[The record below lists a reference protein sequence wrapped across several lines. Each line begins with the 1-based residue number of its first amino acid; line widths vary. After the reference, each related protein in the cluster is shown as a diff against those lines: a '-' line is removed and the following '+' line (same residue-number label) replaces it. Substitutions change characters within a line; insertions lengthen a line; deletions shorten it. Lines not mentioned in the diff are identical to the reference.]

1 MNRLGVRGKWFM
13 VMGLIFSLMMWWA
26 PAGLA
31 DEAKTEELKKVET
44 KAEEAKEPE
53 KPAWNVQTDILSQY
67 VWRGIALSRNSAVI
81 QPSFTGTYKGI
92 AVNVWN
98 NFDLSEQ
105 NPFSLTRPNAKKAH
119 WNETD
124 LTFSLHPGSYHEFIF
139 DGGEQLFTSSPGL
152 IPLTIPWKFTAGP
165 DYKLPWFNF
174 GFGVYREVNHFPG
187 TFLQWY
193 IHRAIDIPLME
204 GMNLDLLASW
214 SAEFSNDKAAYPV
227 FDSAGNQE
235 NKFYQSLH
243 AGYLGAT
250 LNIPVGKYVVV
261 APKIQYW
268 YGLGDSP
275 PARSTPCRGMGSITI
290 SWAASISRSIF
301 RGVSWVQGRPEVAKA
316 PMNA

>member
-1 MNRLGVRGKWFM
+1 MNRLGVRGKCFM
-13 VMGLIFSLMMWWA
+13 AMGLLFCLMMCWS

-31 DEAKTEELKKVET
+31 EEAQTEKAAELKKVEAT
-44 KAEEAKEPE
+44 AEAAKEPE
-53 KPAWNVQTDILSQY
+53 KPQWNVQTDILSQY
-67 VWRGIALSRNSAVI
+67 VWRGIALSKNSVVL

-98 NFDLSEQ
+98 NFDLREE
-105 NPFSLTRPNAKKAH
+105 NPYSLKRPNNKKVQ

-124 LTFSLHPGSYHEFIF
+124 LTFSYTREVLPNLNLTGGTIIYLL
-139 DGGEQLFTSSPGL
+139 DGANSAFNSVEIYGG
-152 IPLTIPWKFTAGP
+152 A

-204 GMNLDLLASW
+204 GMNLDLMASW

-227 FDSAGNQE
+227 FDSAGNVE

-243 AGYLGAT
+243 AGYLGAS

-268 YGLGDSP
+268 YGLGGQ
-275 PARSTPCRGMGSITI
+275 STGTLNAL
-290 SWAASISRSIF
+290 SWDGQHNHLLGGINLAVNF
-301 RGVSWVQGRPEVAKA
+301 
-316 PMNA
+316 

>member
-13 VMGLIFSLMMWWA
+13 AMGVIFSLTMWWA

-31 DEAKTEELKKVET
+31 DEATTGKAEDLKKVEA

-53 KPAWNVQTDILSQY
+53 KPVWNIQTDILSQY
-67 VWRGIALSRNSAVI
+67 VWRGIALSRNSVVM
-81 QPSFTGTYKGI
+81 QPSLTGTYKGI

-98 NFDLSEQ
+98 NFDLRES
-105 NPFSLTRPNAKKAH
+105 NPFSLTRPNDKKAH

-124 LTFSLHPGSYHEFIF
+124 LTFSYTREVYPNLSLT
-139 DGGEQLFTSSPGL
+139 GGTIIYLLSGANSAYSSVEIYGG
-152 IPLTIPWKFTAGP
+152 A

-204 GMNLDLLASW
+204 GMNLDLMASW
-214 SAEFSNDKAAYPV
+214 SAEFSNDKAAFPV
-227 FDSAGNQE
+227 FSSSGNLE

-243 AGYLGAT
+243 AGYLGVA

-268 YGLGDSP
+268 YGLGGQ
-275 PARSTPCRGMGSITI
+275 STGTLNAL
-290 SWAASISRSIF
+290 SWDGQHNHLLG
-301 RGVSWVQGRPEVAKA
+301 GVNLAV
-316 PMNA
+316 NF

>member
-1 MNRLGVRGKWFM
+1 MDRLGGSGKWFM
-13 VMGLIFSLMMWWA
+13 GMGLICGLMFWWS

-31 DEAKTEELKKVET
+31 EEAKTDKPEELKKVEA
-44 KAEEAKEPE
+44 KAEEAKGPE
-53 KPAWNVQTDILSQY
+53 KPQWNVQTDILSQY
-67 VWRGIALSRNSAVI
+67 VWRGIALSRNSVVV
-81 QPSFTGTYKGI
+81 QPSLTGTYKGI

-98 NFDLSEQ
+98 NFDLSEK
-105 NPFSLTRPNAKKAH
+105 NPFSLTRPNSKSAH

-124 LTFSLHPGSYHEFIF
+124 LTFSYTREVLTNFTLT
-139 DGGEQLFTSSPGL
+139 GG
-152 IPLTIPWKFTAGP
+152 TIIYLLSGANSAYNSVEIYGGA

-174 GFGVYREVNHFPG
+174 GVGVYREVNHFPG

-204 GMNLDLLASW
+204 GMNLDLFASW

-227 FDSAGNQE
+227 FDSSGNLE

-243 AGYLGAT
+243 AGYLGVT

-268 YGLGDSP
+268 YGLGGQ
-275 PARSTPCRGMGSITI
+275 STGTLHAL
-290 SWAASISRSIF
+290 SWDGHHNHLLG
-301 RGVSWVQGRPEVAKA
+301 GVNLAV
-316 PMNA
+316 NF